1 MNLSQIKVEYLVS
14 FSDALFAF
22 SITFMAISLQLPN
35 FHNNILESELT
46 KRLGQQLIPNII
58 HYVISFM
65 VVGMYWI
72 GYHRIFEYIKRTNL
86 TLIWL
91 NLVFLLFI
99 SLVAY
104 FTGLLSTY
112 GTYRAIVIA
121 FASVLA
127 ATGFLTCIMWWYS
140 TNNRKLV
147 DENLQSD
154 LVRYFLIRG
163 LVSPLTFL
171 ASIGISFIDVQLA
184 QYFWIVMF
192 PAYFIVSK
200 IHLRVPFKV

>member
-1 MNLSQIKVEYLVS
+1 MNLSQIKVEYLIS

-22 SITFMAISLQLPN
+22 SITFMALSIQLPS
-35 FHNNILESELT
+35 FPNNMLESELT
-46 KRLGQQLIPNII
+46 KRLGQVIIPHII
-58 HYVISFM
+58 HYVISFL

-104 FTGLLSTY
+104 FTGLLSSY
-112 GTYRAIVIA
+112 GTNRIVVIA
-121 FASVLA
+121 FASILA
-127 ATGFLTCIMWWYS
+127 TTGFISCIIWWYA

-147 DENLQSD
+147 EENLHSD
-154 LVRYFLIRG
+154 LVRYFLIRS
-163 LVSPLTFL
+163 LVSPLIFL
-171 ASIGISFIDVQLA
+171 ASIAISFIDVQLA
-184 QYFWIVMF
+184 QYFWIVII
-192 PAYFIVSK
+192 PAYFIVNK
-200 IHLRVPFKV
+200 LHLRTLSKL